1 MNIFLFLS
9 VSFLFVYFLGKIL
22 ERFHV
27 PWVFSAL
34 ILGVL
39 FSLYAPA
46 DEIIQSET
54 FSFLGKLGM
63 YFLLFIIGF
72 ETNVRKLRNQTGIIV
87 KSAFFIILFEG
98 LLGTAVLMFLFSLPW
113 HHAFLIALS
122 FATVGEAVLAPVL
135 DKLKIVNTKL
145 GQAIIGIGSLDDI
158 IEIILL
164 FVVTLSVGSGM
175 KDEIHVIVFS
185 LVFLFLLT
193 ILFTKLKET
202 GEQFRFLNIE
212 TLFFFVVAIFFLFI
226 GIGEIAGAAPLAALL
241 AGVSVRTFIP
251 KPRCALI
258 EREVRAMAYGL
269 FAPIFFIWIGNDL
282 NIQYLRDSFFPF
294 AAIVIVSAL
303 AKIIGSMAA
312 TRRQLG
318 MRQSFLLGIGLSVRF
333 SVSIV
338 IIKIFYDYGL
348 ISQELYSLI
357 VASSVVFTLFIP
369 FIFSYYL
376 YRWKQH
382 I

>member
-1 MNIFLFLS
+1 
-9 VSFLFVYFLGKIL
+9 
-22 ERFHV
+22 
-27 PWVFSAL
+27 
-34 ILGVL
+34 
-39 FSLYAPA
+39 
-46 DEIIQSET
+46 
-54 FSFLGKLGM
+54 
-63 YFLLFIIGF
+63 
-72 ETNVRKLRNQTGIIV
+72 
-87 KSAFFIILFEG
+87 
-98 LLGTAVLMFLFSLPW
+98 
-113 HHAFLIALS
+113 
-122 FATVGEAVLAPVL
+122 
-135 DKLKIVNTKL
+135 
-145 GQAIIGIGSLDDI
+145 
-158 IEIILL
+158 
-164 FVVTLSVGSGM
+164 
-175 KDEIHVIVFS
+175 
-185 LVFLFLLT
+185 
-193 ILFTKLKET
+193 
-202 GEQFRFLNIE
+202 
-212 TLFFFVVAIFFLFI
+212 
-226 GIGEIAGAAPLAALL
+226 
-241 AGVSVRTFIP
+241 
-251 KPRCALI
+251 
-258 EREVRAMAYGL
+258 MAYGL